1 MLNASNGKRDQNV
14 LVLVRTTWKKP
25 IREDKEKG

>member
-14 LVLVRTTWKKP
+14 LVSVRTTWKKP